1 MFNFTD
7 NQAAAINTLNC
18 NVSVSAGAGSGKTR
32 VLVERFINILA
43 QGIKNPQQSVQPKEI
58 LAITF
63 TRKAAAEMKERIRK
77 RLYELEREDAANKT
91 FWHAQRQN
99 FDQARIST
107 IHGFCNGILKDNPVE
122 TGLDPAFNVAEENNM
137 QEFLENN
144 VNAFIKKSLA
154 EQNEDTIKLTRVYG
168 INGFK
173 NQLLSIYS
181 KIEEVLAFEDL
192 AAPYNESTGSAAD
205 LQEQLIAVID
215 ELIGG
220 LGGAIKAST
229 AHGKKLQELAE
240 NRTLVVDAVKSFT
253 EAESRSVLDTY
264 IGNLRKSSKDKEVVA
279 EAQELLNALYQT
291 ITDERAA
298 ELIISWQAVLR
309 ACRDFV
315 RSRQAE
321 QNLIGFDDLESLA
334 LQLLLKSPE
343 IRHKYQQ
350 NFKYIMVDEFQDT
363 NERQREIIYLLC
375 SDDKDVL
382 GGSKLFVVGDPKQSI
397 YRFRGA
403 DVNVFARVRRDIK
416 AQNGKNIVLDDNF
429 RTVDKILN
437 FCNEVFPD
445 LLGLDETKDVFF
457 EALKANHASELLP
470 EMLII
475 NYDTETSVLN
485 AREAEAA
492 FIAQKIKTL
501 HDEEGM
507 PYEDI
512 VILLRAMTSVD
523 YYQNALNLHGIPCTV
538 VDGKGF
544 YERQEIIDFINLLT
558 VCADSRRDLEL
569 AGVLRSPYFAVSD
582 ETITALFFAVQDSND
597 EYASLWQ
604 LLTAHAWPA
613 YLSAE
618 TKEHLNGCADIL
630 SNIYNAACALPLTD
644 LFEYVEA
651 RLNFNAV
658 LAAQPGGEDQLA
670 NIKKLFSLA
679 ADFCLHRQGGLREY
693 LDNIAKLRALNA
705 REAAA
710 LAGNTQEAVTI
721 MTIHKS
727 KGLEFPTVILPALE
741 SKMQADTDPIHFNK
755 DIGLGIKADIG
766 GELKESSVFAKI
778 KELNSELDKAEKERQ
793 FYVAVTRAQNRL
805 IMSGV
810 VKPAKSGKEST
821 NWFKKLRDIVREYDG
836 LIITAL
842 DAAELTL
849 PEQNTAIIGAE
860 DCFGGVMQNIQPL
873 ADYGKAWQQ
882 SFSASALQQYE
893 ICPRSYYYHYVLQMP
908 AVEPQLNGE
917 NNMDA
922 RTFGTLIHAALEKYS
937 GDAKKALMQAAY
949 NNNLQGHDLSE
960 AEELLTNY
968 LQSSLYPGLSAKQ
981 LHENGF
987 SLPVLAQYGI
997 NAQCYGFIDNIIF
1010 NGDDTLTIID
1020 YKTGQVPQ
1028 AMQKGYQYQLALY
1041 KMAAEEMFKLPVKS
1055 AELHFLRGCVCL
1067 ALDGAFNPAE
1077 IAAELRSIFDKTEE
1091 TNFTCRTDYCHSCA
1105 YNYFCK
1111 KI

>member
-1 MFNFTD
+1 MFNFTE

-43 QGIKNPQQSVQPKEI
+43 QGIKNPQQAVQPKEI

-77 RLYELEREDAANKT
+77 RLYELEQEDAANKV
-91 FWHAQRQN
+91 FWHNQRQN

-107 IHGFCNGILKDNPVE
+107 IHGFCNGILKENPVE
-122 TGLDPAFNVAEENNM
+122 TELDPAFNVAEENDM

-154 EQNEDTIKLTRVYG
+154 EQNEDVIKLIRAYG
-168 INGFK
+168 INSVQ
-173 NQLLSIYS
+173 NQLLSIYG
-181 KIEEVLAFEDL
+181 KIEEVLALGDL
-192 AAPYNESTGSAAD
+192 AAPYNESTGSVPD
-205 LQEQLIAVID
+205 LQTQLVDVID

-220 LGGAIKAST
+220 LGGTIKAT
-229 AHGKKLQELAE
+229 TQHGKKLQDLAE
-240 NRTLVVDAVKSFT
+240 NRTLVVNAVKSFEET
-253 EAESRSVLDTY
+253 ESRNVLNIY
-264 IGNLRKSSKDKEVVA
+264 IGSLRKGSKDKEVVA

-298 ELIISWQAVLR
+298 ELAVSWQVVLR

-315 RSRQAE
+315 QSRQEE

-334 LQLLLKSPE
+334 LKLLLSSPE

-375 SDDKDVL
+375 SDDKHRL

-416 AQNGKNIVLDDNF
+416 EQNGKNIVLDDNF

-457 EALKANHASELLP
+457 EALKANHESDLLP

-475 NYDTETSVLN
+475 NHDAETSVLS

-492 FIAQKIKTL
+492 FIARKIKAL

-507 PYEDI
+507 PYKDI
-512 VILLRAMTSVD
+512 VILLRAMTNVD
-523 YYQNALNLHGIPCTV
+523 YYQNALNLYGVPCTV

-582 ETITALFFAVQDSND
+582 VTITALFFAVQESGG
-597 EYASLWQ
+597 EYTSLWQ
-604 LLTAHAWPA
+604 LLTARTWPE
-613 YLSAE
+613 YLSAD
-618 TKEHLNGCADIL
+618 TKEQLNWCAAVLSDI
-630 SNIYNAACALPLTD
+630 YHAACALPLTD
-644 LFEYVEA
+644 LFNYIEKS
-651 RLNFNAV
+651 LNVNAV
-658 LAAQPGGEDQLA
+658 LAAQPGGEEQLA
-670 NIKKLFSLA
+670 NVKKLFSLA

-710 LAGNTQEAVTI
+710 LADNAQEAVTI

-741 SKMQADTDPIHFNK
+741 TKAQTDSGQIRFNK
-755 DIGLGIKADIG
+755 DIGLGIKADID
-766 GELKESSVFAKI
+766 GELKESSVFSKI
-778 KELNSELDKAEKERQ
+778 KEANSELEKAEKERQ

-810 VKPAKSGKEST
+810 VKASKTGESK
-821 NWFKKLRDIVREYDG
+821 NWFKKLRDIVLEYDG
-836 LIITAL
+836 LNIIAL
-842 DAAELTL
+842 DAADLTL
-849 PEQNTAIIGAE
+849 PGQNTAETGSE
-860 DCFGGVMQNIQPL
+860 EVPSSVLQNIKPL
-873 ADYGKAWQQ
+873 PDYGKAWQQ

-893 ICPRSYYYHYVLQMP
+893 ICPRSYYYHYILQMP
-908 AVEPQLNGE
+908 AVEPQLSGE
-917 NNMDA
+917 KGLDA
-922 RTFGTLIHAALEKYS
+922 RTLGTLIHTALEKYS
-937 GDAKKALMQAAY
+937 GDVKKALIQAAY
-949 NNNLQGHDLSE
+949 NNDLQGYDLSE
-960 AEELLTNY
+960 AETLLTNY
-968 LQSSLYPGLSAKQ
+968 LQSSLYPGLKAKQ

-987 SLPVLAQYGI
+987 SLPVLADYGVS
-997 NAQCYGFIDNIIF
+997 AQCYGFIDNIIF
-1010 NGDDTLTIID
+1010 NDDNTLTIID
-1020 YKTGQVPQ
+1020 YKTGQVPEK
-1028 AMQKGYQYQLALY
+1028 MPKGYQYQLALY
-1041 KMAAEEMFKLPVKS
+1041 KLAAAQMFKLPVKR
-1055 AELHFLRGCVCL
+1055 AELHFLRGCISFT
-1067 ALDGAFNPAE
+1067 LDDGFNPEE
-1077 IAAELRSIFDKTEE
+1077 IAAELRSVFAKNKEAD
-1091 TNFTCRTDYCHSCA
+1091 FACRADYCHSCV